1 MKDFLIPQDW
11 QNYTDAEHD
20 MWRTLFK
27 RQEKV
32 LKGRVV
38 PVFLEGVKELHM
50 AATGIPRFED
60 LNQILKNRT
69 GWEVVAVSGLVP
81 DELFFRLLAEKKF
94 PSTCFIRQPE
104 QIDYLQEPDIFHD
117 IFGHIP
123 LLINPIFA
131 DYMQHYGQAGL
142 KAVGQNC
149 LHRLARLYWYTV
161 EFGLIQTAEGLRTYG
176 AGIVSSYSETIYCVE
191 NKKPNR
197 VMFDLNRVMRTN
209 YKIDDFQETYFVI
222 PSFEVLFQ
230 TTNGQDLQPLYQE
243 LETLA
248 DFEAGDV
255 LPTDS
260 LILI

>member
-1 MKDFLIPQDW
+1 MKDFLIHQDW
-11 QNYTDAEHD
+11 HNYTDAEHE
-20 MWRTLFK
+20 MWRTLFR

-32 LKGRVV
+32 LEGRVV
-38 PVFLEGVKELHM
+38 PVFLEGVKDLQM

-60 LNQILKNRT
+60 LNTILKSRT
-69 GWEVVAVSGLVP
+69 GWEVVAVTGLVP

-94 PSTCFIRQPE
+94 PSTYFIRKPD

-123 LLINPIFA
+123 LLINPLFA

-142 KAVGQNC
+142 KALGHDS

-161 EFGLIQTAEGLRTYG
+161 EFGLIQTDEGLRTYG

-191 NKKPNR
+191 DKRPNR
-197 VMFDLNRVMRTN
+197 VMFDLKRVMRTN
-209 YKIDDFQETYFVI
+209 YRIDDFQETYFVI
-222 PSFEVLFQ
+222 PSFEALFDV
-230 TTNGQDLQPLYQE
+230 THEIDLHPVYQE
-243 LETLA
+243 LEGQS
-248 DFEAGDV
+248 DFVAGEII
-255 LPTDS
+255 PTDK